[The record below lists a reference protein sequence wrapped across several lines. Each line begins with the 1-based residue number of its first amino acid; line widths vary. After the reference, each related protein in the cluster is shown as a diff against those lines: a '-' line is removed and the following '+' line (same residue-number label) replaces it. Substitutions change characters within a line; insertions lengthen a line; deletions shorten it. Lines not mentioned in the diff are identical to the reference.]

1 MFACQPI
8 AAAVQ
13 QQGGNFIFTCKP
25 ASHQTITEY
34 LTGAELEEYRQST
47 VTRGKRTTT
56 IYRWL
61 SGVPMRATD
70 DALIVNWFSI
80 EILNGKGKRTYYNSF
95 ITDLPVTTGT
105 VAELPPVRARWKIE
119 NEPSTC
125 SRQRIQSG
133 TQLRARQGNPRLG
146 PGDTQPARLRVPY
159 PAVCGVVWPCGRGQ
173 ETATASRPSRP
184 RRSTH
189 PRSAG
194 RTAWRAIRI
203 GCVVASS
210 VVRRY
215 AAATTAAHHEFGLHL
230 EIDIRDRQGG
240 RERGIGERPELIAE
254 AVYPPKN
261 QQREAECDGGAGS
274 AGFHPHAEPLIVRID
289 ALLVLNDEVAHF
301 LWRDR

>member
-80 EILNGKGKRTYYNSF
+80 EILNGKGKRTCSDGF

-105 VAELPPVRARWKIE
+105 VAELAACGRARWKIE
-119 NEPSTC
+119 NETFNVLKSNGYNLEHNFGRGKETLASVLVTPNLLAFAFHT
-125 SRQRIQSG
+125 
-133 TQLRARQGNPRLG
+133 TARLAMLAWRDAVIARGATYRFFERLPYRHSLCCVRELG
-146 PGDTQPARLRVPY
+146 PFAPID
-159 PAVCGVVWPCGRGQ
+159 
-173 ETATASRPSRP
+173 
-184 RRSTH
+184 RR
-189 PRSAG
+189 
-194 RTAWRAIRI
+194 
-203 GCVVASS
+203 
-210 VVRRY
+210 RRR
-215 AAATTAAHHEFGLHL
+215 AAALT
-230 EIDIRDRQGG
+230 G
-240 RERGIGERPELIAE
+240 RLFRPHIQPQT
-254 AVYPPKN
+254 V
-261 QQREAECDGGAGS
+261 
-274 AGFHPHAEPLIVRID
+274 
-289 ALLVLNDEVAHF
+289 
-301 LWRDR
+301 